1 MNSEYDKKFSLDEIT
16 EMNRPI
22 VKTVRIPEDEWEE
35 IIYTL
40 EQIQTLTDSI
50 CREKKAMESAAKEF
64 RETAKS
70 SLSRLTETYDRLVG
84 KASEKAASR
93 IERQRIMDD
102 LLWGLRLALMAIPMI
117 SVLALAAY
125 MGWFR

>member
-22 VKTVRIPEDEWEE
+22 INTVRIPEDEWEE

-40 EQIQTLTDSI
+40 EQMQTLTDGI
-50 CREKKAMESAAKEF
+50 CREKKAMESAAKEL
-64 RETAKS
+64 RETAKI

-102 LLWGLRLALMAIPMI
+102 LLWGLRLALMAIPM
-117 SVLALAAY
+117 VLVLGLAAY

>member
-1 MNSEYDKKFSLDEIT
+1 MNSEYDKKFSLDEIA

-22 VKTVRIPEDEWEE
+22 VKTVRISEDEWEE

-40 EQIQTLTDSI
+40 EQMQTLTDGI
-50 CREKKAMESAAKEF
+50 CREKKAMESAAKEL

-84 KASEKAASR
+84 KASEKAVSR

-102 LLWGLRLALMAIPMI
+102 LLWGLRLALMAIPM
-117 SVLALAAY
+117 VLVLGLAAY
-125 MGWFR
+125 MGWFH

>member
-40 EQIQTLTDSI
+40 EQMQTLTDGI
-50 CREKKAMESAAKEF
+50 CREKKAMESASKEL

-93 IERQRIMDD
+93 MEKRIVMDD
-102 LLWGLRLALMAIPMI
+102 LLWGLRLACMAIPT
-117 SVLALAAY
+117 VLVLGLAAY
-125 MGWFR
+125 MGWFH